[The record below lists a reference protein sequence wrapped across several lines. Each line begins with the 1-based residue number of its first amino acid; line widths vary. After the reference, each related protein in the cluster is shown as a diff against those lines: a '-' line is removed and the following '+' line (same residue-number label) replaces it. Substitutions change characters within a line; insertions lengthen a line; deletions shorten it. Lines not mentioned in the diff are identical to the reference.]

1 MNKGLALT
9 DEVEIGGDVVIDNGD
24 VEKETK
30 ADLVSRFLFAV
41 LVPLGPF
48 AVARARG
55 NNKVVEELVVMEAGV
70 KRNRTKN
77 GADMGEAQ
85 LNAVM
90 DIFRLDGSINRVVM
104 VQVEASNLLRFKEFK
119 PVALLG
125 ERAACIL
132 QPSDKF
138 VGLGKVVA
146 NDGSLLKGL
155 GESGFDQASGGKLGC
170 HSTKAVSNGMT

>member
-1 MNKGLALT
+1 LP
-9 DEVEIGGDVVIDNGD
+9 DEMKVGGDVVIDNGD

-55 NNKVVEELVVMEAGV
+55 NNKVVEELVVMEAKV

-85 LNAVM
+85 LNAVV
-90 DIFRLDGSINRVVM
+90 DVVGLDGSINRVVM
-104 VQVEASNLLRFKEFK
+104 VQVEASNLLAFEELK

-125 ERAACIL
+125 ERAACI
-132 QPSDKF
+132 
-138 VGLGKVVA
+138 VA
-146 NDGSLLKGL
+146 DPI
-155 GESGFDQASGGKLGC
+155 
-170 HSTKAVSNGMT
+170 TRP

>member
-1 MNKGLALT
+1 MT

-48 AVARARG
+48 AVTGARG

-70 KRNRTKN
+70 ERDRAKDGIDT
-77 GADMGEAQ
+77 GAAQ

-90 DIFRLDGSINRVVM
+90 DIVGLDGSINRVVM
-104 VQVEASNLLRFKEFK
+104 VQVEASNLFGFKEFK

-125 ERAACIL
+125 ERTACIL
-132 QPSDKF
+132 QPSDEF

-170 HSTKAVSNGMT
+170 HSTKAVMSNGMT

>member
-1 MNKGLALT
+1 MKKGLALP

-30 ADLVSRFLFAV
+30 ANLVSRFLFAV

-48 AVARARG
+48 AVTGARG

-70 KRNRTKN
+70 ERDRAKD
-77 GADMGEAQ
+77 GVDMGAAQ
-85 LNAVM
+85 LNAVV
-90 DIFRLDGSINRVVM
+90 DVVGLDGSINRVVM
-104 VQVEASNLLRFKEFK
+104 VKVEASNLLAFEELK
-119 PVALLG
+119 PVSFLG
-125 ERAACIL
+125 EGLACVL
-132 QPSDKF
+132 QPSNKL

-146 NDGSLLKGL
+146 NDGRLLKGL
-155 GESGFDQASGGKLGC
+155 GKSGFYQASGGKLGC